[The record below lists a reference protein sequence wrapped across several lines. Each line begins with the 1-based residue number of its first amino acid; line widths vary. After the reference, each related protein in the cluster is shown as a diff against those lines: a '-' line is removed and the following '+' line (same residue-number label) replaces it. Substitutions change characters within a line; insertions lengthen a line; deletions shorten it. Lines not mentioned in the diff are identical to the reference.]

1 MRHRHYGYEQG
12 KKTRRKQ
19 IRKRKM
25 YLHLGNN
32 IVIHRREIIGIFDIE
47 NTSTGKITKD
57 FLARAEKN
65 KQVINVSYKMPK
77 SYIVCID
84 ENNNQIVYITNISSS
99 TLKKRALGNEDSRV
113 EYFEFKK
120 KRNISLY

>member
-1 MRHRHYGYEQG
+1 
-12 KKTRRKQ
+12 
-19 IRKRKM
+19 M

-32 IVIHRREIIGIFDIE
+32 IVIHRKRIIGIFDIE

-57 FLARAEKN
+57 FLSKAEKN
-65 KQVINVSYKMPK
+65 RQVVNVSYKMPK

-84 ENNNQIVYITNISSS
+84 DEGKQIVYITNISCS

-120 KRNISLY
+120 KKNISLY

>member
-1 MRHRHYGYEQG
+1 
-12 KKTRRKQ
+12 
-19 IRKRKM
+19 M

-84 ENNNQIVYITNISSS
+84 ENNKQIVYITNISAS
-99 TLKKRALGNEDSRV
+99 TLKKRALGKQDSRV

>member
-1 MRHRHYGYEQG
+1 
-12 KKTRRKQ
+12 
-19 IRKRKM
+19 M

-32 IVIHRREIIGIFDIE
+32 IVIHRKEIIGIFDIE
-47 NTSTGKITKD
+47 NTSTGKITKE
-57 FLARAEKN
+57 FLKRAEKN
-65 KQVINVSYKMPK
+65 KEVINVSYKMPK
-77 SYIVCID
+77 SYIVCKLSD
-84 ENNNQIVYITNISSS
+84 GRQIVYISNISAA

>member
-1 MRHRHYGYEQG
+1 
-12 KKTRRKQ
+12 
-19 IRKRKM
+19 
-25 YLHLGNN
+25 
-32 IVIHRREIIGIFDIE
+32 
-47 NTSTGKITKD
+47 
-57 FLARAEKN
+57 
-65 KQVINVSYKMPK
+65 MPK

-84 ENNNQIVYITNISSS
+84 ENNKQIVYITNISAS

>member
-1 MRHRHYGYEQG
+1 
-12 KKTRRKQ
+12 
-19 IRKRKM
+19 M

-32 IVIHRREIIGIFDIE
+32 IVIHRKEIIGIFDIE
-47 NTSTGKITKD
+47 NTSTGKITKE
-57 FLARAEKN
+57 FLKRAEKN
-65 KQVINVSYKMPK
+65 KEVINVSYKMPK
-77 SYIVCID
+77 SYIVCKLSD
-84 ENNNQIVYITNISSS
+84 DRQIVYISNISAA